1 MHLPVDVAI
10 AIASQ
15 TACTCLLHICHLNM
29 RAEGMLFLTS
39 VQLELQYAAWR
50 RTMTHR
56 ICCAQAGDHVKVNSG
71 QHEGQ
76 TGMVVRVE
84 DPVCVLVSDATHEEL
99 QVFARDLTE
108 SSEAATGLD
117 RSVRQPLKGH
127 NKHKLNPAFQ
137 SHTQLNKAKEV
148 LKSV

>member
-1 MHLPVDVAI
+1 MPDAYHR
-10 AIASQ
+10 
-15 TACTCLLHICHLNM
+15 LHIYHLNI
-29 RAEGMLFLTS
+29 
-39 VQLELQYAAWR
+39 
-50 RTMTHR
+50 R
-56 ICCAQAGDHVKVNSG
+56 IKDMCYAQAGDHVKVNSG

-117 RSVRQPLKGH
+117 RSVRHLFGRAQRAQVGSC
-127 NKHKLNPAFQ
+127 FQ
-137 SHTQLNKAKEV
+137 ITHSSQQRP
-148 LKSV
+148 KSCRRA

>member
-1 MHLPVDVAI
+1 M
-10 AIASQ
+10 
-15 TACTCLLHICHLNM
+15 
-29 RAEGMLFLTS
+29 
-39 VQLELQYAAWR
+39 
-50 RTMTHR
+50 
-56 ICCAQAGDHVKVNSG
+56 KVNSG

-117 RSVRQPLKGH
+117 RSVRQFLKGH
-127 NKHKLNPAFQ
+127 TKRKLNPASR
-137 SHTQLNKAKEV
+137 SHTQHNKGQKLAKEHV
-148 LKSV
+148 HTEL

>member
-1 MHLPVDVAI
+1 M
-10 AIASQ
+10 
-15 TACTCLLHICHLNM
+15 
-29 RAEGMLFLTS
+29 
-39 VQLELQYAAWR
+39 
-50 RTMTHR
+50 
-56 ICCAQAGDHVKVNSG
+56 KVNSG

-117 RSVRQPLKGH
+117 RSVRQSLKWH
-127 NKHKLNPAFQ
+127 DKRRLNPASR
-137 SHTQLNKAKEV
+137 SHTQHNKAKC
-148 LKSV
+148 LPKAMSDKALMLTACMDA

>member
-1 MHLPVDVAI
+1 MPDAYHR
-10 AIASQ
+10 
-15 TACTCLLHICHLNM
+15 LHIYHLNI
-29 RAEGMLFLTS
+29 
-39 VQLELQYAAWR
+39 
-50 RTMTHR
+50 RTEDM
-56 ICCAQAGDHVKVNSG
+56 CCAQAGDHVKVNSG

-117 RSVRQPLKGH
+117 RSVRQSLKGH
-127 NKHKLNPAFQ
+127 NMHTLYCASR
-137 SHTQLNKAKEV
+137 SHTQHDKGQQLAERHV
-148 LKSV
+148 RTEL